1 MKMQKRNLR
10 GDKQMTHD
18 LTKITTPFGL
28 LDAETQDALRQAYS
42 DNIGVQ
48 VYTRHGWTDMVLS
61 PEWYGSCTYRI
72 KPDPKLVSQ
81 WVNIYAQSVGNQEN
95 SRREVDVA
103 AVNGRICVLRIDWCD
118 GDVTFHKEEI

>member
-1 MKMQKRNLR
+1 
-10 GDKQMTHD
+10 MTHD

-48 VYTRHGWTDMVLS
+48 VYTRHGWIDMVVS

-72 KPDPKLVSQ
+72 KPEQEVVSR
-81 WVNIYAQSVGNQEN
+81 WVNVYDHEVVVSESSRELADKYAG
-95 SRREVDVA
+95 DD
-103 AVNGRICVLRIDWCD
+103 RICVLRIDYCD
-118 GDVTFHKEEI
+118 GDVSFHKEEN

>member
-1 MKMQKRNLR
+1 
-10 GDKQMTHD
+10 MTHD

-28 LDAETQDALRQAYS
+28 LDAETQDAIRQAYS

-48 VYTRHGWTDMVLS
+48 LYARHGWIDMVVS
-61 PEWYGSCTYRI
+61 PSWYGSSTYRI
-72 KPDPKLVSQ
+72 KPEPGMVSQ

-103 AVNGRICVLRIDWCD
+103 AVNGRVCVLRIDWCD

>member
-1 MKMQKRNLR
+1 
-10 GDKQMTHD
+10 MTQD

-48 VYTRHGWTDMVLS
+48 MQIYTSRGWTDMVVS
-61 PEWYGSCTYRI
+61 PEWCSSSTYRI
-72 KPDPKLVSQ
+72 KPKPEVVSM
-81 WVNIYAQSVGNQEN
+81 WANVYTQSIGGQMN
-95 SRREVDVA
+95 SRRAVDLCGF
-103 AVNGRICVLRIDWCD
+103 GRLCVLRIDWCD